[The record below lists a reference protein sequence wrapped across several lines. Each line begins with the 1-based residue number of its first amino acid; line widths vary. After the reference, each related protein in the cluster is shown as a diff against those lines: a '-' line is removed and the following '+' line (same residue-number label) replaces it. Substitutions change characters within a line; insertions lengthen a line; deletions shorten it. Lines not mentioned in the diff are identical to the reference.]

1 MAIFKPKKYKIARR
15 LGAGIYEKTQ
25 GQKFM
30 LSEAKKAKNKKRG
43 RPNRLSDYGK
53 QLIEK
58 QKVRFMYGVRE
69 KQFRNYVKKALAQ
82 KNDMTPAMRLFSQL
96 ELRLDNVLYRLGF
109 APTRGASRQMASHGH
124 IIVNGKRTTVPSQML
139 KKGDTLTIREGSK
152 ESVMFTDFDKKMSS
166 GNVPKW
172 LHFDVKKGTAEVKG
186 TPTDPDAFLDFQ
198 SVIEF
203 YSRT

>member
-1 MAIFKPKKYKIARR
+1 MSIFKPKKYKIARR

-43 RPNRLSDYGK
+43 RPNRLSDYGR

-82 KNDMTPAMRLFSQL
+82 KNDMTPAMRLFTLL
-96 ELRLDNVLYRLGF
+96 ESRLDNVAYRLGL
-109 APTRGASRQMASHGH
+109 APTRGAARQLASHGH
-124 IIVNGKRTTVPSQML
+124 LIVNDKRTTIPSQFL
-139 KKGDTLTIREGSK
+139 KKDDVITIRQGSK
-152 ESVMFTDFDKKMSS
+152 DSVMFADLDKKMSS
-166 GNVPKW
+166 ANAPKW
-172 LHFDVKKGTAEVKG
+172 LHWDAKKSQAQIKG
-186 TPTDPDAFLDFQ
+186 RPTDPDAFLDFQ